1 MGSRRKPMKKSKRND
16 TIARRDFLEADL
28 RNHSVMFWR
37 KSNRF
42 TDMISAI
49 AKKQTITDKGIEE
62 HIKRKGQPVVG
73 ERATSKSSRIL
84 NKDGYAEPCLPGK
97 REPRLIHGVG
107 SPETRRQGNQNG
119 KYRHQR
125 SVENPRPKLP
135 AHQITG
141 LHPSMARSSP

>member
-1 MGSRRKPMKKSKRND
+1 MKKSKRSD
-16 TIARRDFLEADL
+16 AIARRDFLEADL
-28 RNHSVMFWR
+28 RNLSVLFWW

-49 AKKQTITDKGIEE
+49 AKKQTIADKGIEE
-62 HIKRKGQPVVG
+62 HVKRKGQPVVG

-107 SPETRRQGNQNG
+107 SPETRRHGNQNG

-125 SVENPRPKLP
+125 SVENLYPKLP

-141 LHPSMARSSP
+141 LRPSIARSNL

>member
-1 MGSRRKPMKKSKRND
+1 MKKSKRKD
-16 TIARRDFLEADL
+16 AMARRDFLEADL
-28 RNHSVMFWR
+28 RNLSVLFWR

-42 TDMISAI
+42 TNMISPI
-49 AKKQTITDKGIEE
+49 AKKQTIADKGIEE
-62 HIKRKGQPVVG
+62 HVKRKGQPVVG
-73 ERATSKSSRIL
+73 ERATSKSSRKI
-84 NKDGYAEPCLPGK
+84 NKDGYPEPRLPGK

-125 SVENPRPKLP
+125 SVENLRPKLP